1 MSKEAP
7 MTPREAME
15 TVLEAAKVVA
25 LNLELV
31 DSQNEKKDEI
41 REAIHLMEVYMNAK
55 GMRGYKK
62 VI

>member
-15 TVLEAAKVVA
+15 TVLEAAEHRA
-25 LNLELV
+25 DIL
-31 DSQNEKKDEI
+31 SPQNEKKDEI